1 MHIPTGRKHHFMRK
15 PCFICF
21 TLCLLSRCFMM
32 VWFMFSI
39 YALLFS
45 SHHAYVLDMYT
56 SLCHCTLLVAC
67 LDDHLL
73 SYMIIVVISIWLF
86 CFFIK
91 LLICFTSYL
100 LDCIF
105 TCYIILVIL
114 LLVLLV
120 LSWGS
125 NVFCVS
131 VSSYKYTCSKF
142 IIGFRFRCEWVLPL
156 FPNSCLSLEYVIGC
170 FVTE

>member
-56 SLCHCTLLVAC
+56 SLCYWALLVAC
-67 LDDHLL
+67 LDNHLFC
-73 SYMIIVVISIWLF
+73 YMIIVVISIWLF
-86 CFFIK
+86 LCLIK
-91 LLICFTSYL
+91 LLLCFTICL
-100 LDCIF
+100 L
-105 TCYIILVIL
+105 YRIL
-114 LLVLLV
+114 LITLYL
-120 LSWGS
+120 
-125 NVFCVS
+125 
-131 VSSYKYTCSKF
+131 SSYYL
-142 IIGFRFRCEWVLPL
+142 IY
-156 FPNSCLSLEYVIGC
+156 LEGLMC
-170 FVTE
+170 FMQVF